1 MTSDPSSPK
10 LLKLFTL
17 IASLLSWQHISLWIK
32 FNHREITRWDSS
44 LVPEEFWEEIS
55 VVMFWVEGYAV
66 IWEPATCTYGLRMPF
81 LVLDPQALCST
92 HKCFLDPF
100 SLLLWGLTIA
110 KQRLAPDPL
119 YPTHSIALTDIQQ
132 KMPADHIHDPSLT
145 FPSQPTSPVTKAG
158 VACTQKTNGDASLLQ
173 CQKMGKE
180 YTHAIE
186 CISFFTSIVDIHY
199 SFACLVLPY
208 PENAG
213 ENKPYQWDL
222 PKNKEWKSPWKP
234 MG

>member
-32 FNHREITRWDSS
+32 SNHREITRWDSS

-110 KQRLAPDPL
+110 KQRLPPILSIPL
-119 YPTHSIALTDIQQ
+119 IALPWQIFNRKCLQTTY
-132 KMPADHIHDPSLT
+132 MTLHSPSL
-145 FPSQPTSPVTKAG
+145 PNPPPQW
-158 VACTQKTNGDASLLQ
+158 QKV
-173 CQKMGKE
+173 E
-180 YTHAIE
+180 
-186 CISFFTSIVDIHY
+186 
-199 SFACLVLPY
+199 
-208 PENAG
+208 
-213 ENKPYQWDL
+213 
-222 PKNKEWKSPWKP
+222 
-234 MG
+234 